1 MSRRVRLLLLAP
13 ALLGLGALF
22 AWAIAGLPA
31 FGDYRGPYGF
41 VLNRIVVPLRHTTN
55 VVMGTNFD
63 VRGIDTMGE
72 EFILYA
78 AVVGVTLLLRDETRS
93 RAGGAADAAA
103 PERHRAARRCRSWSA
118 PGSSSG
124 SGSWPSGTSR
134 PAAASRAASSLA
146 GAILLLYLVGNHR
159 DYRPFRNEH
168 VLDPL
173 EAIGAGGYVIIGLA
187 ALASRRRVPDEPL
200 RLGTP
205 GRSARAAASRVLN
218 WASAIAVTVAMLLLF
233 AEFLETYV
241 VPLEPEDA
249 AS

>member
-1 MSRRVRLLLLAP
+1 MRMLVLGP

-41 VLNRIVVPLRHTTN
+41 VLNRVVVPLRHTTN
-55 VVMGTNFD
+55 VVMGTTFD
-63 VRGIDTMGE
+63 VRGLDTMGE

-78 AVVGVTLLLRDETRS
+78 AIVGVTLLLRDETRS
-93 RAGGAADAAA
+93 RQAERRTTRLDEDAVRLVGVAMIGGGLLVGLWLMAFGYIT
-103 PERHRAARRCRSWSA
+103 
-118 PGSSSG
+118 PGG
-124 SGSWPSGTSR
+124 GFQGGVL
-134 PAAASRAASSLA
+134 AA
-146 GAILLLYLVGNHR
+146 GAVLLLYLVGSHR

-168 VLDPL
+168 FLDPL
-173 EAIGAGGYVIIGLA
+173 EAVGTGGYIVVGLA
-187 ALASRRRVPDEPL
+187 ALASGTAFL
-200 RLGTP
+200 TNLFGLGTT
-205 GRSARAAASRVLN
+205 GTLLSSGSIALLN
-218 WASAIAVTVAMLLLF
+218 WASAIAVSCATLLLF

>member
-1 MSRRVRLLLLAP
+1 MSRRMRMLVLGP

-41 VLNRIVVPLRHTTN
+41 VLNRVVVPLRHTTN
-55 VVMGTNFD
+55 VVMGTTFD
-63 VRGIDTMGE
+63 VRGLDTMGE

-78 AVVGVTLLLRDETRS
+78 AIVGVTLLLRDETRS
-93 RAGGAADAAA
+93 RQAERRTRRLDEDAVRLVGVAMIGGGLLVGLWLMAFGYIT
-103 PERHRAARRCRSWSA
+103 
-118 PGSSSG
+118 PGG
-124 SGSWPSGTSR
+124 GFQGGVL
-134 PAAASRAASSLA
+134 AA
-146 GAILLLYLVGNHR
+146 GAVLLLYLVGSHR

-168 VLDPL
+168 FLDPL
-173 EAIGAGGYVIIGLA
+173 EAVGAGGYIVVGLA
-187 ALASRRRVPDEPL
+187 ALASGTAFL
-200 RLGTP
+200 TNLFGLGTT
-205 GRSARAAASRVLN
+205 GTLVSSGSIALLN
-218 WASAIAVTVAMLLLF
+218 WASAIAVSCAMVLLF